1 MKMCK
6 RLFAYL
12 LLLTI
17 IANFLVM
24 QAFAHRSVLYV
35 DYDRCAGDADRDGLD
50 ETWYV
55 LQTSDICAHISD
67 EVKTIKNAPG
77 AANISIRTASA
88 MYGRPRDGINATVN
102 AGSL

>member
-6 RLFAYL
+6 RLFSFL

-35 DYDRCAGDADRDGLD
+35 DYDECVSNKNLDGLD
-50 ETWYV
+50 ETWFI
-55 LQTSDICAHISD
+55 LQTSSACTHISD
-67 EVKTIKNAPG
+67 EVKTIKYYFEPL
-77 AANISIRTASA
+77 S
-88 MYGRPRDGINATVN
+88 
-102 AGSL
+102 

>member
-35 DYDRCAGDADRDGLD
+35 DYDRCAGDADRD
-50 ETWYV
+50 
-55 LQTSDICAHISD
+55 
-67 EVKTIKNAPG
+67 
-77 AANISIRTASA
+77 
-88 MYGRPRDGINATVN
+88 
-102 AGSL
+102 